1 MSSLIDNSAQLA
13 FRSLCK
19 IRPGAAVSFDMV
31 RFRDT
36 GVPCWRCTGNLEY
49 YYCESGIF
57 ALRCSQGCEGV
68 YLVSAISPRK
78 ASDKIAG
85 TYVGEIPGGGVP
97 GAAD

>member
-1 MSSLIDNSAQLA
+1 MSSLIDSSAQHV
-13 FRSLCK
+13 FRALFKTRKGVC
-19 IRPGAAVSFDMV
+19 DMV

-68 YLVSAISPRK
+68 YLVSATNPRK
-78 ASDKIAG
+78 AADKIAG

-97 GAAD
+97 GAE

>member
-1 MSSLIDNSAQLA
+1 MSKFVDSCAVDVY
-13 FRSLCK
+13 
-19 IRPGAAVSFDMV
+19 AALFKDRKMCEIV

-49 YYCESGIF
+49 YYCESGLY
-57 ALRCSQGCEGV
+57 ALRCSHGCEGV
-68 YLVSAISPRK
+68 FLVSARNPRK
-78 ASDKIAG
+78 AADEIAG

>member
-1 MSSLIDNSAQLA
+1 MSVLIDRSAQHVFNALFKA
-13 FRSLCK
+13 RK
-19 IRPGAAVSFDMV
+19 GVGDMV

-57 ALRCSQGCEGV
+57 ALRCSQGCDGV
-68 YLVSAISPRK
+68 YLVSARNPRK
-78 ASDKIAG
+78 AADTIAG